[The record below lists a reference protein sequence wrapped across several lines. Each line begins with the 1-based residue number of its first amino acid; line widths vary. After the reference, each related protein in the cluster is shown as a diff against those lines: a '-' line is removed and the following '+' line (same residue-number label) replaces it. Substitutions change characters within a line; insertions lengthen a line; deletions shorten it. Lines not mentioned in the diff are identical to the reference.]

1 MDNEEKINFGKRLKA
16 LREERNIKQG
26 QFADRIGISRQ
37 SMNCYETGKYSPD
50 TETIIKIA
58 DFLECSTDYLL
69 GRTKHKNHKVYV
81 EFDESL
87 SKLSEILYTIP
98 EPWRNKWLDVF
109 VGTAQWVGKDLD
121 NDVLFHHSAIELFH
135 SLMILTD
142 YCLTAKDKQSQNCYS
157 EKERH
162 EYSKKRFA
170 AMCQLRSAL
179 NDLDNISYECTDISL
194 ESDTDN
200 AISPE
205 TEEMINKIK
214 QRLQPKGDE

>member
-1 MDNEEKINFGKRLKA
+1 MGNEEKIKFGKRLKA

-26 QFADRIGISRQ
+26 QFADKIGISRQ
-37 SMNCYETGKYSPD
+37 SMNCYETGKSSPD
-50 TETIIKIA
+50 TETIIRIA

-98 EPWRNKWLDVF
+98 EPWRNRWLDIF
-109 VGTAQWVGKDLD
+109 VGTAQWIGKDLN
-121 NDVLFHHSAIELFH
+121 NDVLFHHSAIELFYG
-135 SLMILTD
+135 LMSLTD
-142 YCLTAKDKQSQNCYS
+142 YCLTAKEKQSQNCYF

-162 EYSKKRFA
+162 EYSQKRFA
-170 AMCQLRSAL
+170 AICQLRSAL
-179 NDLDNISYECTDISL
+179 NDLDSISYENTDIPL
-194 ESDTDN
+194 ENDIEK

-205 TEEMINKIK
+205 VQEMIAKMK
-214 QRLQPKGDE
+214 QRL

>member
-1 MDNEEKINFGKRLKA
+1 MGNEEKIKFGKRLKA

-37 SMNCYETGKYSPD
+37 SMNCYETGKSSPD
-50 TETIIKIA
+50 TETIIRIA

-98 EPWRNKWLDVF
+98 EPWRNKWLDIF
-109 VGTAQWVGKDLD
+109 VGTAQGIGKDLD

-135 SLMILTD
+135 GFVRLTD
-142 YCLTAKDKQSQNCYS
+142 YCLSAKEKQSQNFYP

-162 EYSKKRFA
+162 EYSRKRFA
-170 AMCQLRSAL
+170 AICQLRSAL
-179 NDLDNISYECTDISL
+179 NDLDSASYECIDIPF
-194 ESDTDN
+194 EKDTET
-200 AISPE
+200 AMPPE
-205 TEEMINKIK
+205 IQKKIDKMK
-214 QRLQPKGDE
+214 QHLHPKGDD

>member
-1 MDNEEKINFGKRLKA
+1 MSEYKFSAFGNRLKV
-16 LREERNIKQG
+16 LREQSNIKQG
-26 QFADRIGISRQ
+26 QFADRIEISRQ
-37 SMNCYETGKYSPD
+37 SMSNYESGKHCPD
-50 TETIIKIA
+50 VEVLKRMA
-58 DFLECSTDYLL
+58 KCLGCSVDYLL
-69 GRTKHKNHKVYV
+69 GLTEHKNYETNI

-87 SKLSEILYTIP
+87 FILSKALYTIP
-98 EPWRNKWLDVF
+98 EPLRNKWLDIF
-109 VGTAQWVGKDLD
+109 VGTAQWIGKDLN
-121 NDVLFHHSAIELFH
+121 NDVLFHYSAIELFYG
-135 SLMILTD
+135 LMILTD
-142 YCLTAKDKQSQNCYS
+142 YCLTAKEKQSQNCYS

-179 NDLDNISYECTDISL
+179 NDLDNISYECTDIAL

-205 TEEMINKIK
+205 TKEMIDKIK